1 MNLMELDWSKV
12 DKIIDNALLEDIGT
26 GDVTTDTLCP
36 EDSRSKAVIRA
47 KAQGVI
53 AGNPIAERVFKK
65 LSPSAEVT
73 VLIGDGGS
81 VIPGDVISRIE
92 APTRAILSGERLAL
106 NILQRLSGIAT
117 ETSKY
122 VKACEGLSVKIL
134 DTRKTAPGLRLLEKY
149 AVSAGGGRNHRMGL
163 YDGVMI
169 KDNHIALA
177 GSIARAVETVRQK
190 YGLGMSIEVE
200 TSNLAEVREALE
212 SRADVIMLDNM
223 TLEEMREAVSVING
237 GALTEAS
244 GGVGLDTVRGIA
256 ETGVDFVSVGAITHS
271 ARALDIALYL
281 V

>member
-1 MNLMELDWSKV
+1 MNLLELDWSKV

-36 EDSRSKAVIRA
+36 GDSRSKAVIRA

-65 LSPSAEVT
+65 LSPDAEVT

-81 VIPGDVISRIE
+81 VMPGDVVSRIE

-244 GGVGLDTVRGIA
+244 GGVELDTVRGIA

>member
-81 VIPGDVISRIE
+81 VMPGDVISRIE

-244 GGVGLDTVRGIA
+244 GGVELDTVRGIA

>member
-1 MNLMELDWSKV
+1 MELDWSKV

-65 LSPSAEVT
+65 LSPDSEVT

-122 VKACEGLSVKIL
+122 VKTCEGLSVKIL

-244 GGVGLDTVRGIA
+244 GGVELDTVRGIA

>member
-1 MNLMELDWSKV
+1 MELDWSKV

-65 LSPSAEVT
+65 LSPDSEVT

-81 VIPGDVISRIE
+81 VIPGDVISEVE

-244 GGVGLDTVRGIA
+244 GGVELDTVRGIA